1 MESRGE
7 NLLLFL
13 AKCLSVW
20 YNKKDHVRPRKG
32 RSVPEHGSVFTIMKK
47 NEMKAGGKK
56 PPEVRSREQMEDR
69 AFNRMLL
76 WLVAVAAVEVVMLL
90 INRFYIHTR
99 VNELSV
105 SIFLHKALA
114 VFPVVGV
121 VLFVVFLLLARK
133 RYAVYRQEGGK
144 DGIGQL
150 MLAFTF
156 LAIGVFGFIMRML
169 NAETAP
175 IVLAVIPGI
184 GVLIM
189 VYYLYQKEFLGCALV
204 GALGLLGL
212 CLFRAYAAGTLYYV
226 YLAVVVIVAVA
237 GLVLAQK
244 LKASGGVLRWK
255 DKALTILQPNA
266 AYLPYYLT
274 VVLTVVVLLAPLAL
288 GAAAAYY
295 AIWVIAAWLFIL
307 AVYFTSKLM

>member
-1 MESRGE
+1 M
-7 NLLLFL
+7 
-13 AKCLSVW
+13 
-20 YNKKDHVRPRKG
+20 
-32 RSVPEHGSVFTIMKK
+32 
-47 NEMKAGGKK
+47 
-56 PPEVRSREQMEDR
+56 
-69 AFNRMLL
+69 
-76 WLVAVAAVEVVMLL
+76 
-90 INRFYIHTR
+90 
-99 VNELSV
+99 

-144 DGIGQL
+144 DGIGLL
-150 MLAFTF
+150 MLAFAF
-156 LAIGVFGFIMRML
+156 LAIGVFGFIMRRL
-169 NAETAP
+169 TAETAP